1 MKVAILGKFLKS
13 EPSHYITKLISLLKK
28 REVSVFLEK
37 EYYNQLK
44 ELLPENI
51 NSFTKLDKSY
61 DLLISIGGDGTILK
75 AITFVKHLSIPI
87 VGINSGRLG
96 FLAKIKIDK
105 IEEAIDEI
113 ISGNYSISER
123 SLIEVITSEK
133 NNELSKL
140 NFALNEIAVS
150 RKNTTSMISI
160 ETKLDDNYLNSYW
173 ADGLI
178 IATPTGSTGYSLSCG
193 GPIIMPEAENLVIT
207 PIAPHNLNARP
218 LIIADSTEISLMIN
232 GRENEFLI
240 SLDSRITTLSNTTVV
255 VIKKS
260 PFKIKMIEL
269 ENESFLITLREKLMW
284 GKDKRNLQ

>member
-13 EPSHYITKLISLLKK
+13 EPSHYITKLLSHLKK

>member
-1 MKVAILGKFLKS
+1 MKVAILGKFFKS
-13 EPSHYITKLISLLKK
+13 EPSDYITKLISLLKK
-28 REVSVFLEK
+28 RKVSVFLEK

-96 FLAKIKIDK
+96 FLAKIKIGK

-218 LIIADSTEISLMIN
+218 LIIADNTEIALKIN

-240 SLDSRITTLSNTTVV
+240 SLDSRITTLSNNNIV

>member
-1 MKVAILGKFLKS
+1 MKVAILGKFFKS
-13 EPSHYITKLISLLKK
+13 EPSDYITKLISLLKK
-28 REVSVFLEK
+28 RKVSVFLEK
-37 EYYNQLK
+37 EYYIQLK
-44 ELLPENI
+44 ELLTENI
-51 NSFTKLDKSY
+51 NSFTELDKSY

-96 FLAKIKIDK
+96 FLAKIKIEK

-123 SLIEVITSEK
+123 SLIEVVTSEK

-218 LIIADSTEISLMIN
+218 LIIADNTEIALKIN

-240 SLDSRITTLSNTTVV
+240 SLDSRITTLSNNNVV